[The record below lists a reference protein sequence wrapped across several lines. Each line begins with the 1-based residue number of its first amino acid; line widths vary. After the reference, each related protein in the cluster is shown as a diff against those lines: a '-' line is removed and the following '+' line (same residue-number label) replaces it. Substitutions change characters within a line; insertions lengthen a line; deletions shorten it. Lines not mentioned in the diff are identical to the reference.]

1 MATRNAPTLK
11 DMADMPTTA
20 TEVLDVLK
28 AHQGPKPL
36 TLKALMDETGETA
49 VVLLELLDVMEET
62 DKTITT
68 DGRGLSLTIKATG
81 AAPKPTKKVA
91 AKKSPA
97 KPAAPAV
104 TLSEPVVEAPAP
116 APVVVEEKQEETP
129 AEVPLVVED
138 APKDERQSLVAMVD
152 ALTMRRDA
160 ASNVR
165 EGYTPPEEIT
175 TLPPRPYGVSVNFWD
190 MAHNA
195 YSVSERDT
203 LTAQLYWMRKA
214 LQQHNDAI

>member
-11 DMADMPTTA
+11 DMTDMPTTA
-20 TEVLDVLK
+20 SEVLDVLK

-49 VVLLELLDVMEET
+49 VVLLELLDTMEET

-81 AAPKPTKKVA
+81 TAPKPAKRA
-91 AKKSPA
+91 PAKKSPT
-97 KPAAPAV
+97 KPA
-104 TLSEPVVEAPAP
+104 EPVVEAP

-129 AEVPLVVED
+129 AEVPAPVAED
-138 APKDERQSLVAMVD
+138 APKHERAILAAMVG
-152 ALTMRRDA
+152 ALRLRRGE

-165 EGYTPPEEIT
+165 EGYSAPEEIT
-175 TLPPRPYGVSVNFWD
+175 KLPARPYGVSENFWD
-190 MAHNA
+190 LAHNA

-203 LTAQLYWMRKA
+203 LTAQLYWMTVCEKQHATA
-214 LQQHNDAI
+214 LDALK